1 MQNKSL
7 TDYDALQSTGEVVE
21 GSSSSTRKLKVL
33 LCVSMYTPKSEVE
46 DLLRQTENTRA
57 PRFTTPQ
64 GVLALAAYARKM
76 NPGFEFKVIDFNR
89 ELFYFHKAKKVSTL
103 ENFIRKILKE
113 QDFVPDVV
121 GTSVIISTGHGVSL
135 EIAKGVKN
143 LWPDAIT
150 VHGGTHVTN
159 FANFIIREDYIDYA
173 IRGAADLS
181 FNKFLENIADGKS
194 PEGIPGVVVSVDN
207 INTLALPVPNLDVL
221 PMLAYDLIDT
231 ESYIMDGGRVQRKD
245 DVRPLSY
252 TFSRGCSFKCTF
264 CTSNT
269 VHGRKVIFKS
279 NKLVI
284 EEFKQL
290 KKQYDINT
298 IIIEDD
304 LFGANKRN
312 FYEFV
317 EMWKKENLDIKFV
330 FPNGFSVAVMNEEYI
345 DNLVEIGLKEA
356 QVAIESGAVYTQ
368 KYLIDKNV
376 DLDKA
381 LECCHYLRKKGVTI
395 GIYVIFGFP
404 GESRELMEESL
415 DFIRQLPN
423 DWVDMLIAS
432 PLVGS
437 VVLDRL
443 KEGGILNDQKVE
455 DILNNTDYRKRLYD
469 TPEISARDLEK
480 FVQDSNIEVNFFKNY
495 NMRSKN
501 YETAI
506 YYFERILK
514 NYKFHIIGLSC
525 VLNCFHQLG
534 DQRGIQKTLERMT
547 AALKNEKLARE
558 MYLEYEKDITDFL
571 NKIDSS
577 YLHKVLNDAQ
587 FFRTTQYKEAG
598 ETYFTKES
606 LITSIGEDR

>member
-1 MQNKSL
+1 
-7 TDYDALQSTGEVVE
+7 
-21 GSSSSTRKLKVL
+21 
-33 LCVSMYTPKSEVE
+33 
-46 DLLRQTENTRA
+46 
-57 PRFTTPQ
+57 
-64 GVLALAAYARKM
+64 
-76 NPGFEFKVIDFNR
+76 
-89 ELFYFHKAKKVSTL
+89 
-103 ENFIRKILKE
+103 
-113 QDFVPDVV
+113 
-121 GTSVIISTGHGVSL
+121 
-135 EIAKGVKN
+135 
-143 LWPDAIT
+143 
-150 VHGGTHVTN
+150 
-159 FANFIIREDYIDYA
+159 
-173 IRGAADLS
+173 
-181 FNKFLENIADGKS
+181 
-194 PEGIPGVVVSVDN
+194 
-207 INTLALPVPNLDVL
+207 
-221 PMLAYDLIDT
+221 
-231 ESYIMDGGRVQRKD
+231 
-245 DVRPLSY
+245 
-252 TFSRGCSFKCTF
+252 
-264 CTSNT
+264 
-269 VHGRKVIFKS
+269 
-279 NKLVI
+279 
-284 EEFKQL
+284 
-290 KKQYDINT
+290 
-298 IIIEDD
+298 
-304 LFGANKRN
+304 
-312 FYEFV
+312 
-317 EMWKKENLDIKFV
+317 MWKKENLDIKFV
-330 FPNGFSVAVMNEEYI
+330 FPNGFSVAVMNEKYI
-345 DNLVEIGLKEA
+345 DSLVEIGLKEA

-495 NMRSKN
+495 NMRTKN
-501 YETAI
+501 YKTAI

-514 NYKFHIIGLSC
+514 SYKFHIIGLSC

-577 YLHKVLNDAQ
+577 YLPKVLDDAQ
-587 FFRTTQYKEAG
+587 FFRTTQYKEAE